1 MVRKSGNI
9 YVISAPSGAGKTSL
23 CKELIDFFPELR
35 HSVSYTTRA
44 MRTGEVDGVDYHFV
58 DQARFDKMV
67 AAGEFA
73 EWARVHGNCYG
84 TSLQSLQQA
93 LDAGSDI
100 LLEIDCQGARQLKQ
114 NLGNAIF
121 IFIMPPSV
129 EELRR
134 RLDGRDTDARDVIEK
149 RIANAVDEMQEAA
162 WYDHVVVNDIFDQA
176 LAQLKAIVQAD
187 HKNMK

>member
-84 TSLQSLQQA
+84 TSLQTLQQA